1 MLTYINI
8 IVVVFIKIARKS
20 KACAKTKLRL
30 EYCTLLIAEKENIQ
44 DRKDLM
50 KGMCVNKGMIVE
62 QNIK

>member
-30 EYCTLLIAEKENIQ
+30 EYCTLLIAEK
-44 DRKDLM
+44 RKYSRSKRLDERN
-50 KGMCVNKGMIVE
+50 VR
-62 QNIK
+62 